1 MLALDRNN
9 FHHKH
14 FSLKRKYIG
23 PCLQFSFRLLYLSR
37 HSYEKNECSFHL
49 HRQYFCHIFLSNLW
63 YFGGDFTEEVYKFFR
78 CSTSG
83 MLKSYSMFNLTTFCN
98 NVRLRCWFF
107 YNLTTFC
114 DNNRLKSSLFY
125 SSTTFRDDD
134 RPRKW
139 VVSASRN
146 FFQPTLYN
154 IRIGGGPYSFG
165 IVGFSPSIFRSLK
178 VVRNIFLV
186 ISKLLDM
193 VFFLAQRFN
202 YAK

>member
-37 HSYEKNECSFHL
+37 YSYDKNEWSFHL
-49 HRQYFCHIFLSNLW
+49 HFIFLGNLW
-63 YFGGDFTEEVYKFFR
+63 YFGGDFTEEECKFFR
-78 CSTSG
+78 CSNSG
-83 MLKSYSMFNLTTFCN
+83 ILESCSMLNLTTFCN

-114 DNNRLKSSLFY
+114 NNNRLKSSLFY
-125 SSTTFRDDD
+125 SSTTFRDND
-134 RPRKW
+134 RPRWW

-146 FFQPTLYN
+146 FFQPIHYN
-154 IRIGGGPYSFG
+154 IRIGGDPYSFG
-165 IVGFSPSIFRSLK
+165 IVGFSPSIFRHLK